1 MNLLLAISSF
11 FSAVLLPGAII
22 YRIFIKEKF
31 IISTFIVYSFIFSLC
46 FNFVLIYA
54 LILSG
59 IYKQSIISILMILEW
74 IAFIYLFKNEIKSG
88 IKPPSILQSNKNEVK
103 IIFALSV
110 LMCLFMLNS
119 VFKADIFYAWD
130 AVVSWNRWATELAS
144 GKFVLNEGGYPQL
157 YPMLIS
163 LGYVASGQI
172 SSFQG
177 IGVAIWHY
185 FAFAGIVCSA
195 FILIKDST
203 NEIQWSVFGLATSII
218 AYMVFFKL
226 SNQFFIGYVDMPVAM
241 VILISALL
249 LIKASIELGEDS
261 KNNAHLY
268 LILSSFAAGISTEIK
283 QAGLFYIVIY
293 SICLFYLW
301 YKHKIK
307 NMILLTCIAIVITF
321 VAPWIIIA
329 IYKKIAL
336 NTDATNASY
345 TMSGIYG
352 DVTPIE
358 RLLSAIKS
366 YKAYFALFFISIFS
380 ITSKNR
386 IFSIFGISSFLY
398 FIFWGCFLSYD
409 LRNLQAGMPLMVIA
423 FSYIVYTLI
432 MKVNSINLAF
442 KFIPMAFM
450 MVAIIGMIFGF
461 FAQESI
467 LKGEYK
473 RKMTLGGKD
482 INEIVLNAYKTRG
495 AKTLL
500 TSNQLIAFT
509 PEFNRQYYKLYHFGE
524 SIKDGEFENYANNL
538 KNDIGTFY
546 ILIPNE
552 EFKRYQDF
560 LKDST
565 YLGGNHYY
573 TFIEF

>member
-432 MKVNSINLAF
+432 MKVKSINLAF

-482 INEIVLNAYKTRG
+482 INEIILNAYKTRG

-509 PEFNRQYYKLYHFGE
+509 SEFDRQYYKLYHFGE

-552 EFKRYQDF
+552 EFKRYQYF

>member
-88 IKPPSILQSNKNEVK
+88 IKPPLILQSNKNEVK

-509 PEFNRQYYKLYHFGE
+509 PEFDRQYYKLYHFGE

>member
-119 VFKADIFYAWD
+119 IFKADIFYAWD

-336 NTDATNASY
+336 NTDSTNASY

-432 MKVNSINLAF
+432 MKVKSINLAF

-509 PEFNRQYYKLYHFGE
+509 PEFDRQYYKLYHFGE

>member
-1 MNLLLAISSF
+1 M
-11 FSAVLLPGAII
+11 
-22 YRIFIKEKF
+22 
-31 IISTFIVYSFIFSLC
+31 
-46 FNFVLIYA
+46 
-54 LILSG
+54 
-59 IYKQSIISILMILEW
+59 
-74 IAFIYLFKNEIKSG
+74 
-88 IKPPSILQSNKNEVK
+88 
-103 IIFALSV
+103 
-110 LMCLFMLNS
+110 
-119 VFKADIFYAWD
+119 
-130 AVVSWNRWATELAS
+130 
-144 GKFVLNEGGYPQL
+144 
-157 YPMLIS
+157 
-163 LGYVASGQI
+163 
-172 SSFQG
+172 
-177 IGVAIWHY
+177 
-185 FAFAGIVCSA
+185 
-195 FILIKDST
+195 
-203 NEIQWSVFGLATSII
+203 
-218 AYMVFFKL
+218 
-226 SNQFFIGYVDMPVAM
+226 
-241 VILISALL
+241 
-249 LIKASIELGEDS
+249 EDS

-432 MKVNSINLAF
+432 MKVKSINLAF

-509 PEFNRQYYKLYHFGE
+509 PEFDRQYYKLYHFGE

>member
-74 IAFIYLFKNEIKSG
+74 IAFIYLCKNEIKSG

-432 MKVNSINLAF
+432 MKVKSINLAF

-509 PEFNRQYYKLYHFGE
+509 PEFDRQYYKLYHFGE